1 MSNYNYNGNMH
12 PFAAVICH
20 SSDEA
25 QISPLLEELSKAGI
39 RLHVLNEKAAQTDTV
54 LKKSFAVLCVLSES
68 FYGSSQMQDILLKTD
83 SLNKELIPM
92 RLDNTAMPELI
103 ARLTYA
109 TNSINLEKYSPSEA
123 AARILEAP
131 VMKNPKRTPAQTRF
145 VRTVGIVAAV
155 LASVIAAVTAISAF
169 SKPAEVVVPEE
180 TPEINIL
187 AQYGLTEEDLAKI
200 RCIVFAGDE
209 LIKGETGDSVWTYL
223 VETDEGW
230 VRKEGGSILE
240 MGGPED
246 LSFLQMLPNLQNLV
260 LVNQTAA
267 QLPDLSMLSHLNRV
281 ELWNCNFE
289 NLEGLSKT
297 RSLNFLH
304 ITSDTITDL
313 SPLSELPSLA
323 TVNITGCR
331 NLTSLAGFKP
341 GAMTQFAI
349 ISDYISDISG
359 LAECHTLSTLEIHSN
374 SLTDYSALGS
384 CQKLTSVVID
394 SFDRAVDFSALGEC
408 TKLRELNLASNHTID
423 LSFTENL
430 AKLKW
435 LHLDCPNIA
444 GAESVAA
451 CTELETFELFV
462 PAEPVYRSF
471 DFLSGLHKLNR
482 IELQGVG
489 TDLEFLQGVT
499 SQDNHKM
506 ALALAGPEINWDG
519 LRHVSRFSELNV
531 NTWGNDGSAILDAV
545 RDAEIDH
552 LGLFNCGN
560 VDVTELPSSLK
571 SLNIDYSDITSLE
584 GLPCTQLKNL
594 WLGKCWYLSNLSG
607 LEKLDKLEHLEV
619 WDNLRLTDWSAI
631 YGIPLRHIGL
641 TRQYVLP
648 DFGQLSLMKDADIC
662 LHEIPEMTDL
672 SCLDALPDSIVKS
685 GEMNVSALGDEIVNL
700 NALLRFKG
708 NRLEVSPLL
717 EEQAQYLVDEGCFR
731 EYAIQYP
738 DENWNMDDVQLKLL
752 SLDELDTLPKA
763 LLKYVTELNVAD
775 DIVYDMDWDPQ
786 IWDEND
792 VITTYMFNMQTEEK
806 VHVAGTGTALDME
819 KLSQLTGLRELRL
832 SGQKMDSLDGIQNL
846 EHLEFL
852 TIVNCD
858 IPDYSAIFALD
869 SLELLRLDGSNFTSL
884 QGIQNLSNLMNL
896 SLKTAEID
904 DLTPLEEMTF
914 SKRAAEEGFT
924 LILPEAWMVSQYP
937 TDLSAL
943 AAVPKYDVLNINS
956 YHGVDWV
963 GFIAGKDIWCA
974 QFLNMFSGPDGQ
986 DKFEEFVENAGF
998 IGMMN
1003 LCWND
1008 EITDLS
1014 CLTKLEGLQR
1024 VDVSPNMEKAIRSL
1038 EGVDY
1043 QFELR
1048 IEG

>member
-20 SSDEA
+20 SADSTR
-25 QISPLLEELSKAGI
+25 ITPLLDELSKAGI
-39 RLHVLNEKAAQTDTV
+39 RLNVLDEKAAQTDSV
-54 LKKSFAVLCVLSES
+54 LKKAFAVLCVLSES
-68 FYGSSQMQDILLKTD
+68 FYGSSEMQDILLKTD
-83 SLNKELIPM
+83 SMNKELIPM
-92 RLDNTAMPELI
+92 RLDNAAMPELI

-109 TNSINLEKYSPSEA
+109 TNSINLEKYTPAEA
-123 AARILEAP
+123 AARIMEAP

-145 VRTVGIVAAV
+145 IRIVGIAAAV
-155 LASVIAAVTAISAF
+155 AVAVIAAVTAISSL
-169 SKPAEVVVPEE
+169 SKPVELQPDEPV
-180 TPEINIL
+180 EINVL
-187 AQYGLTEEDLAKI
+187 AQYGLTEEDLAEI
-200 RCIVFAGDE
+200 RSIVFAGDE
-209 LIKGETGDSVWTYL
+209 LITGEPGDNAWTYL
-223 VETDEGW
+223 VKTDEGM
-230 VRKEGGSILE
+230 VRKEDGSILE

-246 LSFLQMLPNLQNLV
+246 LSFLQMLPNLQTLV
-260 LVNQTAA
+260 LVNQIAA
-267 QLPDLSMLSHLNRV
+267 QLPDLSSLSHLNRV
-281 ELWNCNFE
+281 EIWNCDFE

-313 SPLSELPSLA
+313 SPLSKLPGLA
-323 TVNITGCR
+323 TVDITGCR
-331 NLTSLAGFKP
+331 NLTSLDGFNP
-341 GAMTQFAI
+341 GAMTRFTI
-349 ISDYISDISG
+349 ESDYIRDISA
-359 LAECHTLSTLEIHSN
+359 LAECNTLSELRIESN
-374 SLTDYSALGS
+374 SLTDYSPLGG
-384 CQKLTSVVID
+384 CNMLTSVNIV
-394 SFDRAVDFSALGEC
+394 SFDRTVDFSGLGEC
-408 TKLRELNLASNHTID
+408 AKLRELDLASNHTID
-423 LSFTENL
+423 LSFTSDL
-430 AKLKW
+430 SKLKS

-451 CTELETFELFV
+451 CTELETFELLV
-462 PAEPVYRSF
+462 RDEPINRSF

-482 IELQGVG
+482 IKLQGVG

-499 SQDNHKM
+499 SEDNHKM
-506 ALALAGPEINWDG
+506 ALELHGSEINWDG
-519 LRHVSRFSELNV
+519 LRYVSRFSELNV
-531 NTWGNDGSAILDAV
+531 NTWGNDCSAILDAV

-552 LGLFNCGN
+552 FYLFDCGN
-560 VDVTELPSSLK
+560 IDVTALPTSVK
-571 SLNIDYSDITSLE
+571 ELNIDSSDITSLE
-584 GLPCTQLKNL
+584 GLPCTQLEGL
-594 WLGKCWYLSNLSG
+594 CLGKCWYLSNLSG
-607 LEKLDKLEHLEV
+607 LEKLEKLEHLQV

-631 YGIPLRHIGL
+631 YGKPLRHIGM

-648 DFGQLSLMKDADIC
+648 DFGQLSLTKDANIC

-672 SCLDALPDSIVKS
+672 SCLDALPDSIIKS

-708 NRLEVSPLL
+708 HRLEVSPLL
-717 EEQAQYLVDEGCFR
+717 EEQAQYLVDEGFFN

-738 DENWNMDDVQLKLL
+738 DENWNMDDVQLKIL

-775 DIVYDMDWDPQ
+775 DIVYDMDWDTQ

-792 VITTYMFNMQTEEK
+792 VITAYMFNWQTEEK
-806 VHVAGTGTALDME
+806 VHVAGTGTALNME

-832 SGQKMDSLDGIQNL
+832 SGQQMDSLDGIQNL

-852 TIVNCD
+852 SVVNCD
-858 IPDYSAIFALD
+858 IPDYSAVFALD
-869 SLELLRLDGSNFTSL
+869 SLEVLLLDGRNITSI

-904 DLTPLEEMTF
+904 DLTPLREMNF
-914 SKRAAEEGFT
+914 CKRAAEEGFT

-943 AAVPKYDVLNINS
+943 AAVPKYDVLNMNS
-956 YHGVDWV
+956 YHGVEFV
-963 GFIAGKDIWCA
+963 SYLVGKDIWCA
-974 QFLNMFSGPDGQ
+974 QFLNMFTGPEAQ

-1024 VDVSPNMEKAIRSL
+1024 VDISPNMEKAIRSL